1 MFDRPISI
9 RTWMDQETVGAHL
22 VVRATYLPNT
32 VRCENRLKWRV
43 PTYRGTPSEHRPLGR
58 DQSIDTGLG
67 LVVCFADVRANEYI
81 VGTGPDELTV
91 VLQEFPYWEASV
103 PDPVVER
110 RLLVLENVFTRGDYH
125 DNTSWVPADG
135 LEGVESFVFLG
146 PATDHGLEAW
156 QVYAFWDIER
166 TDDGSIV
173 AVHPN
178 RDKWERSHPGQYTA
192 EVEMSMDAFKTAAR
206 AAQKARMDEY
216 DGRIGE
222 ASDLPDIVT
231 DANAFNLYYTDV
243 GAVNHPDGAPAAPP
257 PACRKAV
264 PDDRRNPL
272 LVRDCKVLLSFE
284 DTLRG
289 TGTLNWS
296 VDVAMA
302 DWEGITTGDGRVTH
316 VKLANKGLTGV
327 VPAEL
332 AALQALEELQ
342 LSGNSLTGCIP
353 PALRDVPQHDLDRL
367 GLPDCG

>member
-1 MFDRPISI
+1 MG
-9 RTWMDQETVGAHL
+9 W
-22 VVRATYLPNT
+22 
-32 VRCENRLKWRV
+32 
-43 PTYRGTPSEHRPLGR
+43 
-58 DQSIDTGLG
+58 
-67 LVVCFADVRANEYI
+67 
-81 VGTGPDELTV
+81 
-91 VLQEFPYWEASV
+91 
-103 PDPVVER
+103 
-110 RLLVLENVFTRGDYH
+110 
-125 DNTSWVPADG
+125 
-135 LEGVESFVFLG
+135 EGVESFVFLG

-296 VDVAMA
+296 VDDAIS
-302 DWEGITTGDGRVTH
+302 DWDGITTGDGRVTH